1 MSYVN
6 LSSTQIGDDDLE
18 CLEGLSD
25 VAVLDLSCTAV
36 TDAGLAHLKHLRR
49 LQMLVLLGTHVTEAG
64 LGELRQAL
72 PGLAILASPEPASPR
87 RELRDLGFTYA
98 GRPGQEIGSG
108 LELVSQTQPSP

>member
-6 LSSTQIGDDDLE
+6 LSSSSIGDDDLE

-25 VAVLDLSCTAV
+25 IDVLDLSCTAV

-72 PGLAILASPEPASPR
+72 PGLAILASPEPSSQR
-87 RELRDLGFTYA
+87 HELHGPAFTYA
-98 GRPGQEIGSG
+98 GRSGQEIGSG